1 MDEAGRI
8 LALLTVYHREDLVC
22 ALVRA
27 VRYRAFSS
35 SAVEHILGA
44 QAKPRSVMETLVI
57 DAREQLD
64 DILHQTPISTRPTAD
79 YQLLLLEKT
88 VDEQSNED
96 QDHGP
101 EDSTA

>member
-1 MDEAGRI
+1 MDEAGRV

-44 QAKPRSVMETLVI
+44 QAKPRSAMETLVI
-57 DAREQLD
+57 DARQQLD
-64 DILHQTPISTRPTAD
+64 EILCQTPISTRPTAD
-79 YQLLLLEKT
+79 YQLLLEKT